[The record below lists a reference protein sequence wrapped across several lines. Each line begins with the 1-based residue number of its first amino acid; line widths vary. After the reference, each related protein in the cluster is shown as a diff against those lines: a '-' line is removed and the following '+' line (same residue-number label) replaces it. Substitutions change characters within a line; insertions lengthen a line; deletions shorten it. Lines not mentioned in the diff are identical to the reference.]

1 MYILRVAAVTLITC
15 GAITDACKAKTTEEW
30 AAVGCTVTDASGV
43 TVAAL
48 EPIGAAANWN
58 GCVASKI
65 TCSADSNSGVAFTVE
80 SGITENTCVA
90 KADVAA
96 WAAVGCVVA
105 TSQTATTVAALGGQ
119 SAA

>member
-1 MYILRVAAVTLITC
+1 MDAIATPA
-15 GAITDACKAKTTEEW
+15 GANCA
-30 AAVGCTVTDASGV
+30 
-43 TVAAL
+43 
-48 EPIGAAANWN
+48 GAACAATDHAV
-58 GCVASKI
+58 CC
-65 TCSADSNSGVAFTVE
+65 TPSAGYNIPADGTAVV
-80 SGITENTCVA
+80 NTCVA